1 MTSGAARPSR
11 RRRDILALGP
21 TGLGPL
27 PSADAVAAMT
37 ADERHQTLE
46 GLRGQL
52 YDLASV
58 VADRA
63 VQRAWQQRH
72 RYQPYGLVRSLFTQ
86 MRVVA
91 DEPSAYEEHSITG
104 FTDLGKALVDTLVF
118 HLDREMA
125 FIGEKGP
132 RWVPGRLADL
142 LTLFRQDAGP
152 DAQGRLR
159 DPFAFLYGGL
169 HFGAS
174 TSVQTVE
181 VMNRLLDGHQG
192 GSRLDP
198 EAKATVLH
206 ASIRVVHQL
215 ATLNLADIPP
225 VYRRLTSG
233 PDVAEGGPVSSWF
246 RPECFRVDERD
257 HLPHRVDLRP
267 DVLVDIEPGQEVRY
281 ATRGCPARYSP
292 SEGPGA
298 ITVLWHWCVD
308 LAAVTGL
315 LEG

>member
-1 MTSGAARPSR
+1 MTSGATRPPR

-37 ADERHQTLE
+37 PDERHQTLE

-63 VQRAWQQRH
+63 MQRSWQQRH
-72 RYQPYGLVRSLFTQ
+72 RYPPYGLVRSLFTQ

-91 DEPSAYEEHSITG
+91 DDPGAYEERSITG

-118 HLDREMA
+118 HLDRELA

-142 LTLFRQDAGP
+142 LALFRLDAGA
-152 DAQGRLR
+152 DAQARLR

-174 TSVQTVE
+174 TSVQAVE
-181 VMNRLLDGHQG
+181 VMNRLLDVHQG
-192 GSRLDP
+192 GSRLNG
-198 EAKATVLH
+198 EAKAAVLH

-215 ATLNLADIPP
+215 ATVNLADIPA

-233 PDVAEGGPVSSWF
+233 PGDAGAGPVSSWF
-246 RPECFRVDERD
+246 RPECFMVDERD
-257 HLPHRVDLRP
+257 HVPHRVDFRP
-267 DVLVDIEPGQEVRY
+267 DLLADIDPGQEVRY

-308 LAAVTGL
+308 LAGVTGL
-315 LEG
+315 LER